1 MQCDTYCERVQ
12 WRGSSQ
18 MQSVS
23 LLAAA
28 AEVSVEPGLARWG
41 HAERW
46 WMLWAPRSL
55 LAGWTSMKEFFC
67 PWSDVVLSTIE
78 TLSKHRLSYWSF
90 AAIEYIPYK
99 NPDSSPTSFLWSFS
113 LRGNLKRISIFT
125 GLDSSQAL
133 LCLGRCHESQSVE
146 YLQSLPQTE
155 ITFGKY
161 RATNRVDKYE
171 YCRPEDC
178 PGGRS
183 SSTLPADCPEFIAAI
198 QFNRRLQFSR
208 LLLPGRNKIPD
219 GKFR

>member
-1 MQCDTYCERVQ
+1 M
-12 WRGSSQ
+12 
-18 MQSVS
+18 
-23 LLAAA
+23 
-28 AEVSVEPGLARWG
+28 
-41 HAERW
+41 
-46 WMLWAPRSL
+46 
-55 LAGWTSMKEFFC
+55 
-67 PWSDVVLSTIE
+67 
-78 TLSKHRLSYWSF
+78 
-90 AAIEYIPYK
+90 
-99 NPDSSPTSFLWSFS
+99 
-113 LRGNLKRISIFT
+113 RGNLKRILIFT

-133 LCLGRCHESQSVE
+133 LRLGRCHESQSVE

-208 LLLPGRNKIPD
+208 LPRQEEARIKYPTANSDKIAPRPRERMLASHTRERTLADAFSHTLSSCICVTEVKFHQHLPQG
-219 GKFR
+219 